1 MSAWAEALIHKIPVT
16 TSLALHDLAR
26 AYQQGLLHARQSPTA
41 STAPSSTIANHD
53 VTSPSPQPVGEP
65 VAASGVHETQKKRT
79 IMSDLSEKTTVVV
92 GASRGLG
99 RGIAGAFAQA
109 GAAVVAVA
117 RTAPALPS
125 S

>member
-1 MSAWAEALIHKIPVT
+1 
-16 TSLALHDLAR
+16 
-26 AYQQGLLHARQSPTA
+26 
-41 STAPSSTIANHD
+41 
-53 VTSPSPQPVGEP
+53 
-65 VAASGVHETQKKRT
+65 
-79 IMSDLSEKTTVVV
+79 MSDLSDKTTVVV

-99 RGIAGAFAQA
+99 RGIAGAFAKA